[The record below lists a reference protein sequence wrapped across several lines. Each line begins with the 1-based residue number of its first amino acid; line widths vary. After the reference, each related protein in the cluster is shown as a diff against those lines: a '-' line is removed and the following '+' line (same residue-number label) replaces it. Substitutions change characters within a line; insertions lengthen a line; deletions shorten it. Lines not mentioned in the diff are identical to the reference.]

1 MALTVELLAQSYA
14 AALRRRAENGA
25 PSQREMGAA
34 LGLSKPHISE
44 MIARYEAGDPPKS
57 IRLLLKL
64 CLAAGIAPIFAPEEV
79 VQRAELSSLSAE
91 PRSAAMELM
100 ASVDANR
107 ETAALTH
114 EDLAQRCDTYQ
125 SMVSSAF
132 SRYRKGDVPR
142 STEMYFAVAGEAG
155 LVPTI
160 VSILDFV
167 QITRALDRLMTRDE
181 RRTAAAVAQDERAS
195 IARCL
200 AELKERADP
209 EFDRHFANAKLPL
222 EDVAHIRGSFESLDD
237 AAVRFG
243 ISKST
248 ASYIRNE
255 LTWKPNAKPGP

>member
-167 QITRALDRLMTRDE
+167 QITRALDRLMT
-181 RRTAAAVAQDERAS
+181 AVAQDERAS

-200 AELKERADP
+200 AELKEAQRADP